1 MNLNLWYLQVFVR
14 VYECMSMSVAAE
26 ALFITQPAVSRII
39 RELEDI
45 YGIRFF
51 IRQSGKLYRTEGGQ
65 RFYPHARFVLE
76 AAEQLEHAIRDQ
88 KLQRKVHVGA
98 TPTVGSYYLPAALR
112 RYLEVNGELDIYVQT
127 GPASKLEN
135 MLKDAQLDFAIMEE
149 MRPSQELTVYPLIE
163 DRMVFI
169 GGLQVPVPD
178 PMPLLILDLGERNRQ
193 RLEQDLYQA
202 GISYVIKGLFADV
215 EGIKKHVAC
224 GLGVGIIPAGTIQPG
239 EAFRQMEI
247 PQVSPARS
255 LSLVYH
261 RKKFLFPQLLQLIS
275 ILEEEF
281 NELQKRESIL

>member
-1 MNLNLWYLQVFVR
+1 
-14 VYECMSMSVAAE
+14 
-26 ALFITQPAVSRII
+26 
-39 RELEDI
+39 
-45 YGIRFF
+45 
-51 IRQSGKLYRTEGGQ
+51 
-65 RFYPHARFVLE
+65 
-76 AAEQLEHAIRDQ
+76 
-88 KLQRKVHVGA
+88 
-98 TPTVGSYYLPAALR
+98 
-112 RYLEVNGELDIYVQT
+112 
-127 GPASKLEN
+127 
-135 MLKDAQLDFAIMEE
+135 
-149 MRPSQELTVYPLIE
+149 
-163 DRMVFI
+163 MVFI
-169 GGLQVPVPD
+169 GVPQVPAPD

-193 RLEQDLYQA
+193 RLEQELYQA

-239 EAFRQMEI
+239 EPFRQMEI